1 MTMTIDIESSDNG
14 MDFCSGMSMT
24 MSMGGFQSALFSR
37 SPADCITFLFTDW
50 KLDHPGKFVSAMICT
65 FVLAVVSEGIT
76 HGQAHVRNNYLART
90 PKGQRKAI
98 MTLLYGFQQLVGWT
112 LMLIAMTFS
121 IELFA
126 SVVVGLF
133 FGKLLFHADLNI
145 RGNRIQRRSSN
156 LDVAGADGDGDGDA
170 DHSDNNRLLQEEE
183 PSVTASIDGSSGSAV
198 RRRRRR

>member
-1 MTMTIDIESSDNG
+1 
-14 MDFCSGMSMT
+14 
-24 MSMGGFQSALFSR
+24 
-37 SPADCITFLFTDW
+37 
-50 KLDHPGKFVSAMICT
+50 
-65 FVLAVVSEGIT
+65 
-76 HGQAHVRNNYLART
+76 
-90 PKGQRKAI
+90 
-98 MTLLYGFQQLVGWT
+98 
-112 LMLIAMTFS
+112 MLIAMTFS